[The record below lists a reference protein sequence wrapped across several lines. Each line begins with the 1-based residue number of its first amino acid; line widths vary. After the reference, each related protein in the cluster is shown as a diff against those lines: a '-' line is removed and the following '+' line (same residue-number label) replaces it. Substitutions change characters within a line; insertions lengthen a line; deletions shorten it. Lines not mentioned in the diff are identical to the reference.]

1 MSASLVEFTFL
12 GALLMIVWP
21 MFEKKAIRIR
31 FLPWLPVLTL
41 AILLLGEYRDAL
53 IMASDNPRVSM
64 YLPEGAP
71 LSEKIGMP
79 SSNWAGAVAHLLLGM
94 GIHFAFIT
102 ETKTGISLLS
112 FGQSEENSDRLRGIL
127 TMMAGLV
134 WCVCL
139 IGLIPDGSFD
149 SGSGPDSPTGHL
161 IISFD
166 VILTVAALFI
176 FGWGFAGV
184 VILSLRHSLSENAA
198 TPTSETWG
206 LMHPMAGL
214 AIWIPIASI
223 VFLSTVS
230 KFSLDD
236 DPLFSPQINFFIT
249 LSALAVVSGSILHSS
264 QLFELKLGSGKGR
277 GKALSAGIAGGIM
290 WMFISTA
297 LLLTN
302 VDRVGD
308 GAGLFIVT
316 MWIIAGICLFGL
328 LGLLLPL
335 IGLDA
340 RARPEAWGWRIGL
353 ILAVPLLSLYS
364 ELMIYALPGV
374 WGALLLSIIS
384 PWILEEDS
392 PIENKIPLTYNL
404 GIHVLLLSF
413 SLLTSHAIWFA
424 ISLTWIPVILFRRAL
439 KRQLKPAKKSQNPA

>member
-1 MSASLVEFTFL
+1 MSASLVELTFL
-12 GALLMIVWP
+12 GALLMIIWP
-21 MFEKKAIRIR
+21 MFEKKAVRIR
-31 FLPWLPVLTL
+31 LLPWLPVITLTL
-41 AILLLGEYRDAL
+41 LLLSEYRDAL
-53 IMASDNPRVSM
+53 MMASDNPRVGM
-64 YLPEGAP
+64 YLSEGASF
-71 LSEKIGMP
+71 SEKIGMP
-79 SSNWAGAVAHLLLGM
+79 SSNWAGAVVHLLLGM

-102 ETKTGISLLS
+102 ETKTGLNLLS
-112 FGQSEENSDRLRGIL
+112 FGQPEESQERLRQIM
-127 TMMAGLV
+127 TMIGGVV

-139 IGLIPDGSFD
+139 IGLIPDGSFE

-166 VILTVAALFI
+166 VILTIAALFM
-176 FGWGFAGV
+176 FGWGLAGV
-184 VILSLRHSLSENAA
+184 LVLSLRHSLSENAT
-198 TPTSETWG
+198 TPTENTWG

-214 AIWIPIASI
+214 SIWIPVASI
-223 VFLSTVS
+223 IFLSTVS
-230 KFSLDD
+230 KFTLDE
-236 DPLFSPQINFFIT
+236 DPLFATQLHFLIT
-249 LSALAVVSGSILHSS
+249 LSALAVASGSILHSS

-277 GKALSAGIAGGIM
+277 GKALSLGIGGGII
-290 WMFISTA
+290 WMYISTA

-316 MWIIAGICLFGL
+316 MWIIAGICAFGL

-340 RARPEAWGWRIGL
+340 RARPEAWGWRVGL

-374 WGALLLSIIS
+374 WGALLLSMVS
-384 PWILEEDS
+384 PWVIEKDS
-392 PIENKIPLTYNL
+392 PIEKKTPLIYNL
-404 GIHVLLLSF
+404 IIYVLLLSF

-424 ISLTWIPVILFRRAL
+424 IALTWMPVILFRRTI
-439 KRQLKPAKKSQNPA
+439 KRQLKPAKKPQNLA